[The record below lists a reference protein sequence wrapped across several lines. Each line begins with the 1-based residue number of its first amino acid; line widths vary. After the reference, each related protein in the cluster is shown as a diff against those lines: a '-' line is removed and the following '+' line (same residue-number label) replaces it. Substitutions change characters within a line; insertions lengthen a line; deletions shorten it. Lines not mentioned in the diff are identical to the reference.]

1 MGKYKVLLPGFAR
14 RQLRVLPSDVISRIL
29 RRLDELENDPFHY
42 IEGKLR
48 GEEGFKTRVGD
59 YRITFVV
66 DTERR
71 EVIIARIG
79 HRRDVYDR

>member
-1 MGKYKVLLPGFAR
+1 MGKYRVLLPGFAR
-14 RQLRVLPSDVISRIL
+14 RQLRALSPDVVSRIL
-29 RRLDELENDPFHY
+29 HRLDELEEDPFRY
-42 IEGKLR
+42 IEGKLQ
-48 GEEGFKTRVGD
+48 GEEGFKTKVGD
-59 YRITFVV
+59 YRVTFVI